1 MIKNLE
7 NLKNICKQLPKKGKY
22 QISCSTEQYKVIT
35 DFMSPKES
43 EPVLEIDSENDT
55 TDLIGIKMMGY
66 EFIVKKSSTINTMN
80 TVPNLNR
87 PIDYLIEAL

>member
-1 MIKNLE
+1 
-7 NLKNICKQLPKKGKY
+7 
-22 QISCSTEQYKVIT
+22 
-35 DFMSPKES
+35 MSPKES

-66 EFIVKKSSTINTMN
+66 EFIVKKSSTINRMN

-87 PIDYLIEAL
+87 PIDYLIKEL